1 MVSRWLRLC
10 RIALHAGRGERHDE
24 RRESSGY
31 WQTRY
36 KSNYI
41 EDDCQLPTGD
51 RASFRNGW
59 GSRVHGC
66 HTTWEGISP
75 VPVAFSMCR
84 NTDSAAVCA
93 CIRQETI
100 VHLKSV
106 LCLTPST
113 GTMCSRLLTIAY
125 QVSSRLS
132 LNGWFDRDWKWMGLN
147 RSVELAKGALAENAQ
162 RRLGHSAAR
171 APC

>member
-1 MVSRWLRLC
+1 MII
-10 RIALHAGRGERHDE
+10 RIACCSYFSV
-24 RRESSGY
+24 RRPIG
-31 WQTRY
+31 
-36 KSNYI
+36 N
-41 EDDCQLPTGD
+41 
-51 RASFRNGW
+51 RASSQNGS
-59 GSRVHGC
+59 GRFVHGC

-106 LCLTPST
+106 LCLTSST

-125 QVSSRLS
+125 HVSSRLS
-132 LNGWFDRDWKWMGLN
+132 LNRWFKWMGQN
-147 RSVELAKGALAENAQ
+147 GIGRTCKGVALAENAQ

-171 APC
+171 APCWLWLCLVTVPYPRC